1 MADFFI
7 FVDMNEHEVFQ
18 KPTAPHQ
25 GRNVKRFRDMLGMKQ
40 ETLATLLGPEWTQ
53 KKVSQLESTEVI
65 DRVLLTPLAEALH
78 VTPEAIEHFDGE
90 RVFAI
95 ISNTFNN
102 HDNASSPYWS
112 FPAPFANNVVNYPP
126 AGNEALLQDI
136 KKLYEA
142 LVKEKD
148 SLIKEKDERIALLQ
162 KLSEK

>member
-1 MADFFI
+1 
-7 FVDMNEHEVFQ
+7 MNEHEVSQ
-18 KPTAPHQ
+18 KSTAPHQ

-65 DRVLLTPLAEALH
+65 DRGLLTPLAAALH

-90 RVFAI
+90 KMLAV
-95 ISNTFNN
+95 ISNTFNT
-102 HDNASSPYWS
+102 HDSGSTQISTNIVNNSNA
-112 FPAPFANNVVNYPP
+112 AN
-126 AGNEALLQDI
+126 EELLQDI

-148 SLIKEKDERIALLQ
+148 SLLKEKDERIALLQ
-162 KLSEK
+162 RLSEK